1 MAVLREAGAPIR
13 RQQTQTSPPATSPA
27 KQAEIDDLKAQLDAA
42 VARIDE
48 LEAVVQ
54 P

>member
-1 MAVLREAGAPIR
+1 MREPGNPVR
-13 RQQTQTSPPATSPA
+13 RQQVNPAPPPSDPA
-27 KQAEIDDLKAQLDAA
+27 KQAEIEDLKAQLDAA